1 MTRHLFSI
9 TAALLFCLSAAA
21 AQRPEALLNGEKAK
35 RALGF
40 IRSVEAETIAEQ
52 IKTCEIPAPP
62 FKEQQRAAYYKQ
74 RFTELGLKN
83 VLIDREGSVIGE
95 RPGTE
100 SGRTLALVAHLDTV
114 FPEGTDVRVKR
125 DGQILTGP
133 GIGDNCR
140 GLAVMLAVARA
151 LDTASIETKAAIVF
165 VADVGEEGLG
175 NLRGTRHLLTEEMP
189 GRITEFLGI
198 DAQGFDVVE
207 REIGSN
213 RYRVTFSGPGGHS
226 FIDFGRPS
234 AIHAIGR
241 AIDKISLLRPPAS
254 PKTTF
259 NVGKIEGGTTVNS
272 IAQTASMEVDLR
284 SVSGAEL
291 AKIDAAFKQA
301 VADALSEENAG
312 SSGGYKLSVDIR
324 LIGERPVG
332 RQAPDA
338 PIIRSVLASDRT
350 LGIESNLTASSTD
363 SGYPNKLGIPA
374 VTIGSGGRWLGSH
387 SVTESFDMTD
397 SERGS
402 RRVLAAVLSI
412 AGMK

>member
-21 AQRPEALLNGEKAK
+21 AQTPEALLNGEKAK

-151 LDTASIETKAAIVF
+151 LDAARIETKAAIIF

>member
-1 MTRHLFSI
+1 MSSYIFTI
-9 TAALLFCLSAAA
+9 TAVLFACCAAAA
-21 AQRPEALLNGEKAK
+21 AQTPEAVLSGPKAV
-35 RALGF
+35 RALDF

-62 FKEQQRAAYYKQ
+62 FKEQERAAFYKQ

-83 VLIDREGSVIGE
+83 VRIDREGSVIGE
-95 RPGTE
+95 RPGTG
-100 SGRTLALVAHLDTV
+100 SGRTLALAAHLDTV
-114 FPEGTDVRVKR
+114 FPEGTDVTVKR
-125 DGQILTGP
+125 DGSVLTGP

-140 GLAVMLAVARA
+140 GLAVMLAVIRA
-151 LDTASIETKAAIVF
+151 LDDARIETGSSIVF
-165 VADVGEEGLG
+165 VANVGEEGLG

-189 GRITEFLGI
+189 GRITDFIGI
-198 DAQGFDVVE
+198 DAQGFDLVE

-226 FIDFGRPS
+226 FIDFGRSS
-234 AIHAIGR
+234 AIHALGR

-259 NVGKIEGGTTVNS
+259 NVGRIEGGTTVNS

-291 AKIDAAFKQA
+291 AKIDADFRRA
-301 VADALSEENAG
+301 VADALAEENAG
-312 SSGGYKLSVDIR
+312 RSGGFQLSVDIK

-338 PIIRSVLASDRT
+338 PIIRTILAADRA
-350 LGIESNLTASSTD
+350 LGVKSNLTASSTD
-363 SGYPNKLGIPA
+363 SGMPNKLGIPA

-397 SERGS
+397 SYRGS
-402 RRVLAAVLSI
+402 QRVLAAVLAV
-412 AGMK
+412 AGAK